1 MGAPRPI
8 FIDGISKAMKS
19 NDRPLYDDAPMTG
32 APVRPAPSDEA
43 LRTLVKR
50 VPEGLRLGT
59 CGWASPGWRGSIY
72 APSSGTDTL
81 PSAAGLAAYARY
93 PLVNTVSL
101 ERHAQRPY
109 GASDLEAFAAAVPE
123 HFRFTVLMPADVT
136 DPFLRRRDGV
146 PAGDNP
152 YFLDVAAAA
161 DRLALIAQSL
171 GTKCGPVLLE
181 FAPFPREWTADA
193 TALQQTVG
201 RLEAFL
207 GELKARSPDGTV
219 LGAELRTP
227 ALLTPRFVS
236 ALNRVGVRPVM
247 GLHHLMPVAVRQSRA
262 LRHAEDPRDENPDW
276 RFSGP
281 LIVRW
286 SRSAPLAHVLRLP
299 GNTLPAS
306 DPTTRAVIS
315 SLAVRALKSK
325 MPAWILAGNR
335 AEGSAPGTLRAILE
349 AVVRQYRE
357 SR

>member
-32 APVRPAPSDEA
+32 APVRPAPADEA
-43 LRTLVKR
+43 LRTLVQR

-81 PSAAGLAAYARY
+81 RSAAGLAAYARY

-123 HFRFTVLMPADVT
+123 HFRFTVPMPADVT

-161 DRLALIAQSL
+161 DRFCLQADNRRRRDAHSVQL
-171 GTKCGPVLLE
+171 G
-181 FAPFPREWTADA
+181 
-193 TALQQTVG
+193 QQ
-201 RLEAFL
+201 F
-207 GELKARSPDGTV
+207 
-219 LGAELRTP
+219 
-227 ALLTPRFVS
+227 
-236 ALNRVGVRPVM
+236 
-247 GLHHLMPVAVRQSRA
+247 RQ
-262 LRHAEDPRDENPDW
+262 
-276 RFSGP
+276 
-281 LIVRW
+281 
-286 SRSAPLAHVLRLP
+286 
-299 GNTLPAS
+299 
-306 DPTTRAVIS
+306 
-315 SLAVRALKSK
+315 
-325 MPAWILAGNR
+325 
-335 AEGSAPGTLRAILE
+335 
-349 AVVRQYRE
+349 
-357 SR
+357 